1 MTIDINTLSLEQ
13 LKRAVGLKEQIS
25 ALEAELAG
33 LLGAPRS
40 AAAVAI
46 PGKRTLSA
54 ETRAKMAAAHQAR
67 WAKIRAAKG
76 APKAAPASAKAP
88 TAAKGAAK
96 VPQAPAV
103 PKAPAKR
110 TMTPAGRARLIASVK
125 ARWAAVKAKGKGKL

>member
-33 LLGAPRS
+33 LLGAPRP
-40 AAAVAI
+40 AAAAAI

-54 ETRAKMAAAHQAR
+54 ETKAKMAAAHQAR

-76 APKAAPASAKAP
+76 TPKAAPASAKAP
-88 TAAKGAAK
+88 TAAKA
-96 VPQAPAV
+96 PQAPAV
-103 PKAPAKR
+103 PPAPVKR